1 MCAQKGLHDGTYDTI
16 LCLSV
21 TKWVHLNRGDA
32 GLHAL
37 LQRVYDLL
45 APGGR
50 FIVEPQPW
58 RSYKAAVHKPV
69 CTSLN
74 RHLARLETCK
84 AHPDLQR

>member
-1 MCAQKGLHDGTYDTI
+1 MLCVQEGLEPGTYDTI

-21 TKWVHLNRGDA
+21 TKWVHLNSGDA

-37 LQRVYDLL
+37 LQKVHALL
-45 APGGR
+45 VLGGR

-69 CTSLN
+69 SPSLWQG
-74 RHLARLETCK
+74 RRCIA
-84 AHPDLQR
+84 